1 MNVDELA
8 AKLFA
13 WVQHQSQRMEGLAI
27 AVGPLSLAMG
37 TLAGPSSTAA
47 ARGSSAHELFLTA
60 VALTI
65 EIAMFISIPM
75 YLHAKRRDKI
85 RSRIHII
92 VYDSRRDRSVQSLA
106 SPADSKRATAAF
118 SSTKP
123 PISSL
128 RGL

>member
-37 TLAGPSSTAA
+37 TLAGPSSTTAM
-47 ARGSSAHELFLTA
+47 RGSSAHELFLTA

-75 YLHAKRRDKI
+75 YLRAKRRDKI
-85 RSRIHII
+85 RSRIHI

-106 SPADSKRATAAF
+106 SPADSKRVTAAF

-128 RGL
+128 PGL

>member
-13 WVQHQSQRMEGLAI
+13 WVQHPSQRMEGLAI

-75 YLHAKRRDKI
+75 YLRAKRRDKI
-85 RSRIHII
+85 RSRIH
-92 VYDSRRDRSVQSLA
+92 
-106 SPADSKRATAAF
+106 
-118 SSTKP
+118 
-123 PISSL
+123 
-128 RGL
+128 